1 MRRSTAPRAAPELPY
16 TGMTPSK
23 HSEASTEGRVR
34 DEQPCSASCETGEK
48 GEVEHVCKIRAM
60 VHGLPVQNKLLG
72 TWDLWPKALWV
83 RALHCLLCLWYQSHR
98 DRSQLKAQ
106 SVIRSWKI
114 GSIIMEG
121 IIKDYHR
128 LQEFPRVS
136 AITLFHHS
144 EQRAVAFPSG
154 IYSAGNCRFMFH
166 SSYLR
171 SFYHVYFINF
181 FQWWY
186 FLSHCSSLFINPSWG
201 FYIILKRFFTY

>member
-1 MRRSTAPRAAPELPY
+1 MRRSIAPRAAPDLPY

-34 DEQPCSASCETGEK
+34 GEQPCSASCETGEK

-83 RALHCLLCLWYQSHR
+83 RVLHCLLCLWYQPHR

-114 GSIIMEG
+114 RSIIMEG
-121 IIKDYHR
+121 IIKEYQR

-154 IYSAGNCRFMFH
+154 IYSARQMQIYVPFCISEEF
-166 SSYLR
+166 LPCL
-171 SFYHVYFINF
+171 FY
-181 FQWWY
+181 
-186 FLSHCSSLFINPSWG
+186 
-201 FYIILKRFFTY
+201 